1 MAERREQQAALL
13 WCSGENWFA
22 LLMMYWVVLQDQYYT
37 YTMFDVCGLWAVKL
51 MQGEI
56 DLPDADT
63 MDR

>member
-1 MAERREQQAALL
+1 M
-13 WCSGENWFA
+13 
-22 LLMMYWVVLQDQYYT
+22 LMMYHVWLQDQYYT

-56 DLPDADT
+56 HLPDADT